1 MHYQRPFRSPSSGP
15 SSSTT
20 FPPAPRRRA
29 RTKREEFDQGTEETA
44 IAEAKA
50 TAEVAACSS
59 SYEEHRT
66 ARASKQAR
74 KQASK
79 QASKQSKQSNA
90 YAQGAVQLRG
100 PTTPPSSYSCSGS
113 RRRPRRPLLGPSSY
127 RGSAPMELFNL
138 GFVSEQEGNTD
149 PPHPMPF
156 LYVLP

>member
-50 TAEVAACSS
+50 KATAEVAACSS

-66 ARASKQAR
+66 ARASKQA
-74 KQASK
+74 SK
-79 QASKQSKQSNA
+79 QASRASRATLMPKALYNSEDQLLHLPLIP
-90 YAQGAVQLRG
+90 AQVAVGYVVL
-100 PTTPPSSYSCSGS
+100 YWA
-113 RRRPRRPLLGPSSY
+113 LLLTGY
-127 RGSAPMELFNL
+127 EA
-138 GFVSEQEGNTD
+138 
-149 PPHPMPF
+149 
-156 LYVLP
+156 